1 MAKVIS
7 LIVVILSLNSC
18 SSAVSLGAFIGN
30 AGTSSKGIKK
40 SFSDTYL
47 KAKVI
52 AKISLLDIKNIA
64 NISVNVSRGTILYTG
79 YVMSAEKRLLIVK
92 KTWEVEGVKKIINE
106 LKVDDDVT
114 LSQRTNDFILRS
126 KISTRLLFKSGI
138 NSNNF
143 SVDVVAGEVYVLG
156 LADNINEKTE
166 VERFLSGMTDIKK
179 LITII
184 EIPKHLENE

>member
-1 MAKVIS
+1 MVKVIS
-7 LIVVILSLNSC
+7 LMVVILSLNSC
-18 SSAVSLGAFIGN
+18 SSAVSVGAFIGN

-47 KAKVI
+47 KTKVI

-64 NISVNVSRGTILYTG
+64 NISVNVSRGTILFTG
-79 YVMSAEKRLLIVK
+79 YVISAEKRLLVVK

-106 LKVDDDVT
+106 LKIDDDVP
-114 LSQRTNDFILRS
+114 LSRRTNDFILRS

-143 SVDVVAGEVYVLG
+143 SVDVVDGEVYIIG
-156 LADNINEKTE
+156 LANNINEKTE
-166 VERFLSGMTDIKK
+166 IERFLSDMTDIKK

>member
-1 MAKVIS
+1 M
-7 LIVVILSLNSC
+7 VVILSLNSC
-18 SSAVSLGAFIGN
+18 SSAVSVGAFIGN

-47 KAKVI
+47 KTKVI

-79 YVMSAEKRLLIVK
+79 YVISAEKRLLIVK

-106 LKVDDDVT
+106 LKIDDDVP

-126 KISTRLLFKSGI
+126 KINTRLLFKSGI

-143 SVDVVAGEVYVLG
+143 SVDVVDGEVYIIG

-184 EIPKHLENE
+184 EIPKHLEDE

>member
-1 MAKVIS
+1 MVKVIS
-7 LIVVILSLNSC
+7 LMVVILSLNSC
-18 SSAVSLGAFIGN
+18 SSAVSVGAFIGN

-47 KAKVI
+47 KTKVL
-52 AKISLLDIKNIA
+52 AKISLLDIKNIT

-106 LKVDDDVT
+106 LKIDDDVP
-114 LSQRTNDFILRS
+114 LSRRTNDFILRS

-143 SVDVVAGEVYVLG
+143 SVDVVDGEVYVIG
-156 LADNINEKTE
+156 LADNINEKAE
-166 VERFLSGMTDIKK
+166 IEKFLSGMTDIKK

>member
-1 MAKVIS
+1 M
-7 LIVVILSLNSC
+7 VVILSLNSC
-18 SSAVSLGAFIGN
+18 STAVSVGAFIGN

-47 KAKVI
+47 KTKVL

-92 KTWEVEGVKKIINE
+92 KTWEVEGVKNIINE
-106 LKVDDDVT
+106 LKIDDDVP
-114 LSQRTNDFILRS
+114 LSRRTNDFILRS

-143 SVDVVAGEVYVLG
+143 SVDVVDGEVYVIG

-166 VERFLSGMTDIKK
+166 IERFLSGMTDIKK

-184 EIPKHLENE
+184 EIPKNLENE

>member
-1 MAKVIS
+1 MVI
-7 LIVVILSLNSC
+7 ILYLNAC
-18 SSAVSLGAFIGN
+18 SSAVSVGAFIGN

-40 SFSDTYL
+40 SFSDTYIKTKIL
-47 KAKVI
+47 

-64 NISVNVSRGTILYTG
+64 NISVSVSRGTVLYTG
-79 YVMSAEKRLLIVK
+79 YVMSAEKRLLIIK

-106 LKVDDDVT
+106 LKIDDDVP
-114 LSQRTNDFILRS
+114 LSKRTNDFILRS

-143 SVDVVAGEVYVLG
+143 SVDVVDGEVYVIG
-156 LADNINEKTE
+156 LADGINEKTE
-166 VERFLSGMTDIKK
+166 VESFLSSMTDIKK

-184 EIPKHLENE
+184 EIPKHIEND

>member
-1 MAKVIS
+1 MVKVIS
-7 LIVVILSLNSC
+7 LLAIILSINSC
-18 SSAVSLGAFIGN
+18 SSAVSIGAFIGN

-47 KAKVI
+47 KTKVI
-52 AKISLLDIKNIA
+52 AKISLLDIKNIT

-79 YVMSAEKRLLIVK
+79 YVLSAEKRLLIIQ

-106 LKVDDDVT
+106 LRIDDDVP

-126 KISTRLLFKSGI
+126 KINTRLLFKSGI

-143 SVDVVAGEVYVLG
+143 SVDVVDGEVYVLG

>member
-40 SFSDTYL
+40 SFSDTYI
-47 KAKVI
+47 KTKVI
-52 AKISLLDIKNIA
+52 AMISLLDIENIA
-64 NISVNVSRGTILYTG
+64 NISVNVSSGTILYTG
-79 YVMSAEKRLLIVK
+79 YVTNSKKRLLIIE
-92 KTWEVEGVKKIINE
+92 KTWEIEGVKKVLNE
-106 LKVDDDVT
+106 LKIDDDVSI
-114 LSQRTNDFILRS
+114 SQRTNDFILRS
-126 KISTRLLFKSGI
+126 KISSRLLFKSGI

-143 SVDVVAGEVYVLG
+143 SVDVVDGDVYVIG
-156 LADNINEKTE
+156 LANDINEKTE
-166 VERFLSGMTDIKK
+166 VEKFLSSMTDIKK

-184 EIPKHLENE
+184 EVPRQFSND

>member
-1 MAKVIS
+1 MVKVIS
-7 LIVVILSLNSC
+7 LMVIILSLNAC
-18 SSAVSLGAFIGN
+18 SSAVSVGAFIGN

-40 SFSDTYL
+40 SFSDTYIKTKIL
-47 KAKVI
+47 

-64 NISVNVSRGTILYTG
+64 NVTVNVSRGTILYTG
-79 YVMSAEKRLLIVK
+79 YVISAEKRLLIVK

-106 LKVDDDVT
+106 LKIDDDVP

-126 KISTRLLFKSGI
+126 KINTRLLFKSGI

-143 SVDVVAGEVYVLG
+143 SVDVVDGEVYVIG
-156 LADNINEKTE
+156 LADGINEKTE
-166 VERFLSGMTDIKK
+166 VESFLSSMTDIKK

-184 EIPKHLENE
+184 EIPKHIEND

>member
-79 YVMSAEKRLLIVK
+79 YVISPEKRLIIVK
-92 KTWEVEGVKKIINE
+92 KTWEVEGVKKIIN
-106 LKVDDDVT
+106 
-114 LSQRTNDFILRS
+114 
-126 KISTRLLFKSGI
+126 
-138 NSNNF
+138 
-143 SVDVVAGEVYVLG
+143 
-156 LADNINEKTE
+156 
-166 VERFLSGMTDIKK
+166 
-179 LITII
+179 
-184 EIPKHLENE
+184 

>member
-126 KISTRLLFKSGI
+126 KISARLLFKSGI

>member
-1 MAKVIS
+1 M
-7 LIVVILSLNSC
+7 VVILFLNSC
-18 SSAVSLGAFIGN
+18 SSAVSVGAFIGN

-47 KAKVI
+47 KTKII

-64 NISVNVSRGTILYTG
+64 NISVNVLHGTILYTG

-106 LKVDDDVT
+106 LKIDDDVPF
-114 LSQRTNDFILRS
+114 SRRTNDFIFRS
-126 KISTRLLFKSGI
+126 KISARLLFKSGI
-138 NSNNF
+138 TSNNF
-143 SVDVVAGEVYVLG
+143 SVDVVDGEVYVIG

-166 VERFLSGMTDIKK
+166 IERFLSGMTDIKK

>member
-1 MAKVIS
+1 MVKVIS
-7 LIVVILSLNSC
+7 LMVVILSLNSC
-18 SSAVSLGAFIGN
+18 SSAVSVGAFIGN

-40 SFSDTYL
+40 SLSDTYL
-47 KAKVI
+47 KTKVL

-64 NISVNVSRGTILYTG
+64 NISVNVSRGTILFTG
-79 YVMSAEKRLLIVK
+79 YVTNAEKRLLIVK

-106 LKVDDDVT
+106 LRIDDDVP

-126 KISTRLLFKSGI
+126 KINTRLLFKSGI
-138 NSNNF
+138 NSHNF
-143 SVDVVAGEVYVLG
+143 SVDVVEGEVYIIG

>member
-179 LITII
+179 HITII

>member
-1 MAKVIS
+1 MVKVIS
-7 LIVVILSLNSC
+7 LMVIILSLNAC
-18 SSAVSLGAFIGN
+18 SSAVSVGAFIGN

-40 SFSDTYL
+40 SFSDTYIKTKIL
-47 KAKVI
+47 

-79 YVMSAEKRLLIVK
+79 YVLSAEKRLLIIQ

-106 LKVDDDVT
+106 LKIDDDVS

-143 SVDVVAGEVYVLG
+143 SVDVVDGEVYVIG

-166 VERFLSGMTDIKK
+166 VERFLSSMTDIKK

-184 EIPKHLENE
+184 EIKKHLENE

>member
-1 MAKVIS
+1 MGKVIS
-7 LIVVILSLNSC
+7 LMVVILSLNSC
-18 SSAVSLGAFIGN
+18 SSAVSVGAFIGN

-47 KAKVI
+47 KTKVI

-106 LKVDDDVT
+106 LKIDDDVS
-114 LSQRTNDFILRS
+114 LSQRSNDFILRS
-126 KISTRLLFKSGI
+126 KINTRLLFKSGI

-143 SVDVVAGEVYVLG
+143 SVDVVDGEVYVLG

>member
-1 MAKVIS
+1 MVKVIS
-7 LIVVILSLNSC
+7 LMVIILSLNAC
-18 SSAVSLGAFIGN
+18 SSAVSVGAFIGN

-40 SFSDTYL
+40 SFSDTYIKTKIL
-47 KAKVI
+47 

-79 YVMSAEKRLLIVK
+79 YVISAEKRLLIVK

-106 LKVDDDVT
+106 LKIDDDVP

-126 KISTRLLFKSGI
+126 KINTRLLFKSGI

-143 SVDVVAGEVYVLG
+143 SVDVVDGEVYIIG

-184 EIPKHLENE
+184 EIPKHLEDE

>member
-1 MAKVIS
+1 MVKVIS
-7 LIVVILSLNSC
+7 LMVVILSLNSC
-18 SSAVSLGAFIGN
+18 SSAISVGAFIGN
-30 AGTSSKGIKK
+30 AGTSSKGIKT

-47 KAKVI
+47 KTKVL

-79 YVMSAEKRLLIVK
+79 YVVSAEKRLLIVK

-106 LKVDDDVT
+106 LKIDDDVP
-114 LSQRTNDFILRS
+114 LSRRTNDFILRS

-143 SVDVVAGEVYVLG
+143 SVDVVDGEVYIIG
-156 LADNINEKTE
+156 LAENINEKTE

>member
-1 MAKVIS
+1 MVKVIS
-7 LIVVILSLNSC
+7 LMVIILSLNAC
-18 SSAVSLGAFIGN
+18 SSAVSVGAFIGN

-40 SFSDTYL
+40 SFSDTYIKTKIL
-47 KAKVI
+47 

-64 NISVNVSRGTILYTG
+64 NVTVNVSRGTILYTG
-79 YVMSAEKRLLIVK
+79 YVISAEKRLLIVK

-106 LKVDDDVT
+106 LKIDDDVP

-126 KISTRLLFKSGI
+126 KINTRLLFKSGI

-143 SVDVVAGEVYVLG
+143 SVDVVDGEVYVIG

>member
-1 MAKVIS
+1 MVKVIS
-7 LIVVILSLNSC
+7 LMVVILSLNSC
-18 SSAVSLGAFIGN
+18 SSAVSVGAFIGN

-47 KAKVI
+47 KTKVL

-106 LKVDDDVT
+106 LKIDDDVP
-114 LSQRTNDFILRS
+114 LSRRTNDFILRS

-143 SVDVVAGEVYVLG
+143 SVDVVDGEVYVIG

-166 VERFLSGMTDIKK
+166 IERFLSGMTDIKK

>member
-1 MAKVIS
+1 MVKVIS
-7 LIVVILSLNSC
+7 LMVVILSLNSC
-18 SSAVSLGAFIGN
+18 SSAVSVGAFIGN

-47 KAKVI
+47 KTKVL
-52 AKISLLDIKNIA
+52 ARISLLDIKNIA

-106 LKVDDDVT
+106 LKIDDDVP
-114 LSQRTNDFILRS
+114 LSRRTNDFILRS

-143 SVDVVAGEVYVLG
+143 SVDVVDGEVYVIG
-156 LADNINEKTE
+156 LANNINEKTE
-166 VERFLSGMTDIKK
+166 TERFLSSMTDIKK

-184 EIPKHLENE
+184 EIPKNLENE

>member
-1 MAKVIS
+1 MVKVIS
-7 LIVVILSLNSC
+7 LMVIILSLNAC
-18 SSAVSLGAFIGN
+18 SSAVSVGAFIGN

-40 SFSDTYL
+40 SFSDTYIKTKIL
-47 KAKVI
+47 
-52 AKISLLDIKNIA
+52 AKISLLDIKNIT

-79 YVMSAEKRLLIVK
+79 YVLSAEKRLLIIQ

-106 LKVDDDVT
+106 LKIDDDVS

-143 SVDVVAGEVYVLG
+143 SVDVVDGEVYVIG

-166 VERFLSGMTDIKK
+166 VERFLSSMTDIKK

-184 EIPKHLENE
+184 EIKKHLENE

>member
-1 MAKVIS
+1 M
-7 LIVVILSLNSC
+7 VVILSLNSC
-18 SSAVSLGAFIGN
+18 SSAVSVGAFIGN

-47 KAKVI
+47 KTKVL

-106 LKVDDDVT
+106 LKIDDDVP
-114 LSQRTNDFILRS
+114 LSRRTNDFILRS

-143 SVDVVAGEVYVLG
+143 SVDVVDGEVYVIG
-156 LADNINEKTE
+156 LADNINEKAE
-166 VERFLSGMTDIKK
+166 IEKFLSGMTDIKK

-184 EIPKHLENE
+184 EIPKNLENE

>member
-1 MAKVIS
+1 MVKVIS
-7 LIVVILSLNSC
+7 LMVIILSLNAC
-18 SSAVSLGAFIGN
+18 SSAVSVGAFIGN

-40 SFSDTYL
+40 SFSDTYIKTKIL
-47 KAKVI
+47 
-52 AKISLLDIKNIA
+52 AKISLLDIKNIT

-79 YVMSAEKRLLIVK
+79 YVLSAEKRLLIIQ

-106 LKVDDDVT
+106 LKIDDDVS

-143 SVDVVAGEVYVLG
+143 SVDVVDGEVYVIG

-166 VERFLSGMTDIKK
+166 VERFLSSMTDIKK

-184 EIPKHLENE
+184 EIKKHLEND

>member
-1 MAKVIS
+1 MGKVIS
-7 LIVVILSLNSC
+7 LMVVILSLNSC
-18 SSAVSLGAFIGN
+18 SSAVSVGAFIGN

-47 KAKVI
+47 KTKVI

-106 LKVDDDVT
+106 LRIDDDVP

-126 KISTRLLFKSGI
+126 KINTRLLFKSGI

-143 SVDVVAGEVYVLG
+143 SVDVVEGEVYIIG

>member
-1 MAKVIS
+1 MVI
-7 LIVVILSLNSC
+7 ILSLNAC
-18 SSAVSLGAFIGN
+18 SSAVSVGAFIGN
-30 AGTSSKGIKK
+30 AGTSSKGLKK
-40 SFSDTYL
+40 SFSDTYVKTKIL
-47 KAKVI
+47 

-79 YVMSAEKRLLIVK
+79 YVLSAEKRLLIIQ

-106 LKVDDDVT
+106 LKIDDDVS

-143 SVDVVAGEVYVLG
+143 SVDVVDGEVYVIG

-166 VERFLSGMTDIKK
+166 VERFLSSMTDIKK

-184 EIPKHLENE
+184 EIKKHLEND

>member
-1 MAKVIS
+1 MVKVIS
-7 LIVVILSLNSC
+7 LMVIILSLNAC
-18 SSAVSLGAFIGN
+18 SSAVSVGAFIGN

-40 SFSDTYL
+40 SFSDTYIKTKIL
-47 KAKVI
+47 

-64 NISVNVSRGTILYTG
+64 NVTVNVSRGTILYTG
-79 YVMSAEKRLLIVK
+79 YVLSAEKRLLIIQ

-106 LKVDDDVT
+106 LKIDDDIHFAR
-114 LSQRTNDFILRS
+114 RTNDFILRS

-143 SVDVVAGEVYVLG
+143 AVDVVDGEVYIIG

-184 EIPKHLENE
+184 EIPKHLEDE